1 MRAATTLHLVCDRVQ
16 CASCLLDADEGCC
29 GAELRCGAECYMLK
43 AASEN
48 VSVLILT
55 SLVSSCPNAA
65 VVVAEDAGDFLFAE
79 RGG

>member
-1 MRAATTLHLVCDRVQ
+1 MCGSLG
-16 CASCLLDADEGCC
+16 ADEGRC
-29 GAELRCGAECYMLK
+29 GAELCSGAERYAPE

-55 SLVSSCPNAA
+55 SLVSSCPNA
-65 VVVAEDAGDFLFAE
+65 VVMAAEDAGDFAE